1 MAQINL
7 REPSEEMMKLATPSE
22 NKGRMSIGME
32 ESVGEYFFINLEK
45 LIPFKN
51 QARRHFD
58 KEELDNLALSIME
71 YGIRQPLTVVKS
83 PDHEDKFEIVSGER
97 RAKAASSAGLTTVP
111 CIIIQDYSKA
121 ESIALIENIHRSD
134 LHPVE
139 LARAYNSLMNNG
151 NFSSGEEVANS
162 LGINKSSFYETL
174 KILKLPE
181 TIQQALIDN
190 GIKSREKL
198 RSLLKS
204 PNPEAAFERM
214 IHPANKS
221 GYCRTVIKIGMEN
234 GEFSVQRGIIDG
246 LSQVDKNAL
255 KEILS
260 GVIESLG

>member
-7 REPSEEMMKLATPSE
+7 REPSKEMMKLATPSE
-22 NKGRMSIGME
+22 NQGRVSIGME

-58 KEELDNLALSIME
+58 KEELDNLALSIIE

-83 PDHEDKFEIVSGER
+83 PEQDGKFEIVSGER
-97 RAKAASSAGLTTVP
+97 RAKAASNAGLTTVP

-121 ESIALIENIHRSD
+121 ESIALIENIHRAD

-139 LARAYNSLMNNG
+139 LAKAYNSLMQNG
-151 NFSSGEEVANS
+151 NFSSGEEIANS

-181 TIQQALIDN
+181 TLQQALIEH
-190 GIKSREKL
+190 GIKSRDKL
-198 RSLLKS
+198 RSLLRS
-204 PNPEAAFERM
+204 ADPETTFERM
-214 IHPANKS
+214 IHPTDKS

-234 GEFSVQRGIIDG
+234 GKFSVQKGIIDN
-246 LSQVDKNAL
+246 LKHVDKNAL
-255 KEILS
+255 RDILNEI
-260 GVIESLG
+260 VESLE